1 MMNVTGEHTPA
12 ETSVTSFL
20 GNLPELLAAMMNDPR
35 IMVAI
40 ADFEDYRY
48 VQFWAEDDFIVA
60 EVISNIN
67 VYNGDA
73 LTHEQEQL
81 LEVAGWSVPDPDA
94 GHPNWR
100 RQEWGP
106 GAILSIAEAAADAST
121 RILRQGMDP
130 GLQKVMLKTFPVD
143 KHSVKRKV
151 DLEGPEQAQAEIDE
165 QFAEIIRG
173 FYDTDLDGEA

>member
-60 EVISNIN
+60 EVRF
-67 VYNGDA
+67 
-73 LTHEQEQL
+73 
-81 LEVAGWSVPDPDA
+81 VAGR
-94 GHPNWR
+94 N
-100 RQEWGP
+100 
-106 GAILSIAEAAADAST
+106 
-121 RILRQGMDP
+121 
-130 GLQKVMLKTFPVD
+130 
-143 KHSVKRKV
+143 
-151 DLEGPEQAQAEIDE
+151 
-165 QFAEIIRG
+165 G
-173 FYDTDLDGEA
+173 FR

>member
-1 MMNVTGEHTPA
+1 MNVTGERTPA
-12 ETSVTSFL
+12 ETTVASFL

-67 VYNGDA
+67 VYSGDA
-73 LTHEQEQL
+73 LTQEQEQL
-81 LEVAGWSVPDPDA
+81 LEEAGWSVPNPDA
-94 GHPNWR
+94 GFPNWR

-121 RILRQGMDP
+121 QILRQGMEP
-130 GLQKVMLKTFPVD
+130 GLQKVMLKTFPVT
-143 KHSVKRKV
+143 KKSAKRKV
-151 DLEGPEQAQAEIDE
+151 DLEGSERGQAEIDE
-165 QFAEIIRG
+165 QFAEIIKD
-173 FYDTDLDGEA
+173 FYDTELEGDA